1 MERLELIHNQ
11 LKTLH
16 DYRLKT
22 IELKRDMKNPS
33 WKNYKRE
40 MQKINDRLFVIDINE
55 AEIMKKLGFDFKVVN
70 EIADNN

>member
-1 MERLELIHNQ
+1 
-11 LKTLH
+11 
-16 DYRLKT
+16 
-22 IELKRDMKNPS
+22 MKNPS

-70 EIADNN
+70 EIADNNQNYENY